1 MSLRSELRQ
10 QYDIIG
16 SLQPAT
22 HVPQNWNYEIPSS
35 LYRAYMHPPHD
46 VGGQRDVPLQYEEKE
61 EEQWELNTYVTCEV
75 LAWRGIWNACER
87 RRRARELCQA
97 SSKARIFF
105 FTACGK
111 STKTKRLL

>member
-1 MSLRSELRQ
+1 MSFLSELRQ

-46 VGGQRDVPLQYEEKE
+46 VGGQRDVPVQY
-61 EEQWELNTYVTCEV
+61 
-75 LAWRGIWNACER
+75 
-87 RRRARELCQA
+87 
-97 SSKARIFF
+97 
-105 FTACGK
+105 
-111 STKTKRLL
+111 